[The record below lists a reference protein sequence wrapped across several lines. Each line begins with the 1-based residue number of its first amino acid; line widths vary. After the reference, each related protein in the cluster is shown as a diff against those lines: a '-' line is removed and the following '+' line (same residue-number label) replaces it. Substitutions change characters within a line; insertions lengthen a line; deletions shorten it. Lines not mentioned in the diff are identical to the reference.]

1 MDAEKEAVKTSE
13 QTDAQPEVKEQVAD
27 TTEKEQTF
35 SQSEL
40 NRIVTERV
48 AREKSKFEKKY
59 ANVDVTHYKTL
70 VEKEDS
76 RRQEELEKRGEFEK
90 VLKEQADKFNS
101 KIQQY
106 ENELTSIK
114 VDGSLLGEASTQ
126 KAINPQQVVKLL
138 KGSVK
143 LNEGGTVDVVGA
155 DGQVRYDDKGQPIK
169 VTTLVKEFLTA
180 NPHFVNSGPSGT
192 GTGQGTGKQ
201 ENVVENDITKL
212 NMNNP
217 ADREQYRKIML
228 GRGIRV

>member
-1 MDAEKEAVKTSE
+1 MDADKEAVKTSE

-70 VEKEDS
+70 VENEDS
-76 RRQEELEKRGEFEK
+76 RRQEELEKRGEFDK

-106 ENELTSIK
+106 ETELTGIK

-143 LNEGGTVDVVGA
+143 LNEGGTVDVV
-155 DGQVRYDDKGQPIK
+155 DTNGQVRYDDKGHPIK
-169 VTTLVKEFLTA
+169 VSTLVKEFLTA